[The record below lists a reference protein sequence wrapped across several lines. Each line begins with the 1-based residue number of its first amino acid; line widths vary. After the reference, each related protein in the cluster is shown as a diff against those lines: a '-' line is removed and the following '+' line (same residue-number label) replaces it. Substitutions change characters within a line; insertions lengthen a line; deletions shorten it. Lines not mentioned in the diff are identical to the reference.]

1 MRSGMKFW
9 PAIFV
14 LVPYSPSNLHG
25 AFSISAGVAVLTP
38 GLTWQSPWTWNKFFQ
53 ETSWSYLVLWQSPIV
68 LQEAHTFRRILMAR
82 KEFEI
87 HCVVFTSGMDSY
99 GMSRQLLTPRHTSC
113 LASNLLP
120 SSTHAGKKNFRI
132 KADSPKRKKE
142 EETAETCFRLRRSK
156 DLFGS
161 FLCCLRG

>member
-25 AFSISAGVAVLTP
+25 AFSRSAGVAVLTP

-99 GMSRQLLTPRHTSC
+99 GMSRQLWLRGILHASRVICYLLRLT
-113 LASNLLP
+113 LA
-120 SSTHAGKKNFRI
+120 KKNFRI